1 MTTMSLVSP
10 TQAPLHVSRQG
21 QGTPVVM
28 LHCSSGSWQQWKPLM
43 QTLQGDAVE
52 CLALDLHGHGRSPE
66 WPVSERDTLA
76 VDASAAWHAL
86 GLGAREVHLVGH
98 SYGAAVAMQMAL
110 MQPSRVKS
118 MTLYEPVAFGL
129 LHADDA
135 LQAPARL
142 EIETIA
148 MRVASLVDPGRL
160 HDAAKLFTNYWAD
173 GDAWAAANQA
183 QRDRLA
189 SRMPSVSRHFNALFA
204 ARWSGQQLRR
214 LTMPVLLMHGT
225 RTREPARALAWQL
238 SMQLPRVT
246 NVPLPG
252 AGHLGP
258 ISHPEVVAAF
268 FAARIRQMLGRA
280 PRRATPA
287 AEALAA

>member
-1 MTTMSLVSP
+1 MTTMPIAAATSP
-10 TQAPLHVSRQG
+10 LYVARQG
-21 QGTPVVM
+21 EGSPVVM

-43 QTLQGDAVE
+43 QTLQGDRVE

-66 WPVSERDTLA
+66 WPVGERDTLA
-76 VDASAAWHAL
+76 VDAAAAWQAL
-86 GLGAREVHLVGH
+86 GTGARDVQLVGH

-110 MQPSRVKS
+110 MQPSRVAS
-118 MTLYEPVAFGL
+118 MTLYEPVPFGL
-129 LHADDA
+129 LQADDP
-135 LQAPARL
+135 LQAPPRL

-160 HDAAKLFTNYWAD
+160 HDAARLFTNYWAD
-173 GDAWAAANQA
+173 GDAWAMANTA

-204 ARWSGQQLRR
+204 ARWSSQQLRR

-225 RTREPARALAWQL
+225 RTREPSRALGWQL
-238 SMQLPRVT
+238 STQLPRVT

-258 ISHPEVVAAF
+258 ISHPEVVASY
-268 FAARIRQMLGRA
+268 FAARIRQQRQLQT
-280 PRRATPA
+280 RRVAA
-287 AEALAA
+287 AEVLAA